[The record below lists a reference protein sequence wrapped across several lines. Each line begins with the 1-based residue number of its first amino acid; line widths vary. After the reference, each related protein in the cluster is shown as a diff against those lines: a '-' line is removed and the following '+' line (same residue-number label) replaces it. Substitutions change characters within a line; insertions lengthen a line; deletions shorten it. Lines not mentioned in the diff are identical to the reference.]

1 MKKLLAIV
9 LIVAAI
15 SVMISCEHEH
25 DFGEWQ
31 ITKQA
36 TCTEEG
42 LRVRSCNN
50 CEEKIS
56 IVIDTLDHS
65 FGEWKTTTPST
76 CERSGLDERVC
87 INCGI
92 KDTRKKSLSPCLQCF
107 SNGHCTVCHKKVV
120 NLTLTKTSLKREAY
134 FGTFEI
140 TLLKWEVVAGDRYES
155 FTVRVHYSVEVENN
169 GYRDHFEYP
178 FTCDLYD
185 SAGNI
190 VKRPSTLAYIIL
202 SNSSE
207 STGYFEI
214 SGIKPNET
222 YYLDFFQY

>member
-92 KDTRKKSLSPCLQCF
+92 KDTRKKSLSPCLQC
-107 SNGHCTVCHKKVV
+107 
-120 NLTLTKTSLKREAY
+120 
-134 FGTFEI
+134 
-140 TLLKWEVVAGDRYES
+140 
-155 FTVRVHYSVEVENN
+155 
-169 GYRDHFEYP
+169 
-178 FTCDLYD
+178 
-185 SAGNI
+185 
-190 VKRPSTLAYIIL
+190 
-202 SNSSE
+202 
-207 STGYFEI
+207 
-214 SGIKPNET
+214 
-222 YYLDFFQY
+222 